1 MLDWSDDCKV
11 NTKVSSETQH
21 LVLTWLFNRR
31 HHRELN
37 TLEDCMCNLFDGSQS
52 LIQRRGDIILI
63 EHASKM
69 NQDRAD
75 INKLAHG
82 SEQPNKGTCSSTTN
96 NKNIT
101 STEKETK
108 GITENK
114 EHRYPKDIDLKETA

>member
-75 INKLAHG
+75 INKRMVLSNQTKAHAAAP
-82 SEQPNKGTCSSTTN
+82 QTTRTLLVQ
-96 NKNIT
+96 KR
-101 STEKETK
+101 KQK
-108 GITENK
+108 
-114 EHRYPKDIDLKETA
+114 A